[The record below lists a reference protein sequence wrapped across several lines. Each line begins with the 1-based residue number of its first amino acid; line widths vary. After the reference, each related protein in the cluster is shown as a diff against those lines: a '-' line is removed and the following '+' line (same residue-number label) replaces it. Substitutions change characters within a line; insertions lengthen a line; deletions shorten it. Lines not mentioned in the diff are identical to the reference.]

1 MKRLIIISLFFSSC
15 TVHKQYSP
23 HNLKDISF
31 DMLKTREMLQ
41 YDYEN
46 GKIERG
52 TAQIY
57 FNLLETYA
65 YQLDKEYNKAKA
77 KRNETTVYK
86 LITINKK

>member
-1 MKRLIIISLFFSSC
+1 MKKLLIISLLFSCC
-15 TVHKQYSP
+15 TIHKQYSP
-23 HNLKDISF
+23 QKLKYMSE

-41 YDYEN
+41 YDYDN

-65 YQLDKEYNKAKA
+65 FNLDKEYNKAKA
-77 KRNETTVYK
+77 KKNETTVYK
-86 LITINKK
+86 LINITKK

>member
-1 MKRLIIISLFFSSC
+1 
-15 TVHKQYSP
+15 
-23 HNLKDISF
+23 LKDISF